1 MTLSPY
7 ATIIAHIDGLAI
19 CEDGFGDLLYAEI
32 PESCAEL
39 GTAIKTEILHAITEL
54 PESKQD
60 EILRQIDSMAASDG
74 GI

>member
-1 MTLSPY
+1 MSLNPY
-7 ATIIAHIDGLAI
+7 ATVVAHVDGFAV
-19 CEDGFGDLLYAEI
+19 CEDDFGDLWVSEI

-39 GTAIKTEILHAITEL
+39 GTAIETEILHAITEL